1 MAWTAPMT
9 FTANTALTAAQLN
22 AQLRDNM
29 LETLPAKATKSASHF
44 VVERANKMVERTT
57 EWARVSASE
66 STTSVAFTDMTT
78 IGPSVTVLTGNMALI
93 FFSCRLENSS
103 VAGQSCAS
111 FAVSGDTTRAALD
124 LTSITIDGLAQA
136 NNQWSLGMWDLMTD
150 LTPGANIF
158 TMQYRCGGVGTSIA
172 SNRFIAV
179 MPL

>member
-1 MAWTAPMT
+1 MT

-22 AQLRDNM
+22 AQLRDNL
-29 LETLPAKATKSASHF
+29 LETLPGKATTTASHF
-44 VVERANKMVERTT
+44 VVDSTNSMVERIT
-57 EWARVSASE
+57 EWDRVSASE
-66 STTSVAFTDMTT
+66 STTSVTYTDLTT
-78 IGPSVTVLTGNMALI
+78 IGPQVTVLTGNMALI

-103 VAGQSCAS
+103 IGGQSCAS
-111 FAVSGDTTRAALD
+111 FAVSGDTTRASLD

-150 LTPGANIF
+150 LTPGANTF

-172 SNRFIAV
+172 ANRFIAV